1 MAQNEIEEML
11 DHLRRI
17 KSGGNLDSAKIDQ
30 IEELEMVLRILRTFI
45 KYHRVL
51 FRDSLVKH
59 TNNAKLTMAMLPD
72 QCKTNL
78 NLERLESHLLEFLE
92 RNTILSDNY
101 ELNSFDLSDYM
112 DWLENNLNDVLMIL
126 PEGDRSDPPEENLK
140 IHKFIKEVKIIQTK
154 LRFLTYLYATEING
168 YVNHK
173 KLECLETRI
182 QLMANNVG
190 QLCLAILGYVVSDE
204 VDTYEYYD
212 ILYKSPYLLFLIVL
226 VEFLL
231 VFPDADVPNH
241 VINGKWFNEVMEKVG
256 AIVGNLEKELST
268 LISILEKELSSLS
281 SIFRDVAKVT
291 ELWSADVALKPG
303 YVIAPFKYLP
313 TRHSNLVTDEEIV
326 YNSDNVVSHFDVR
339 AWCIVSQTYNRR
351 TLLQEIFSQ
360 VIGSK
365 DKGDK
370 DDIFPDILRKSL
382 MGKRYLIVLD
392 DMWDCMEWDDLRL
405 CFPNLGNRSR
415 IVVTTRL
422 EKVGKQDKYC
432 IDPYTLPFLTTEESC
447 KLLQKKL
454 FQREDFLLELQDMS
468 QAVAEKCKG
477 LPLVVVLVAG
487 IIKRKKMEESWWNE
501 VKDSLF
507 DYLESEDFVV
517 NIKSAEDY
525 LMDLISS
532 NVVLVSKK
540 EYNGKVKYCQV
551 HDVVLHFCLEKSRE
565 EKFMLVVKG
574 NHGQFQPCDLK
585 ESRVSFHLSK
595 EHSKFASLGSK
606 TRKPFHQQLRSLITI
621 GKSFDGIPLRFWIH
635 KLRLLKVF
643 DLSSHEVS
651 YLSSATLKPL
661 NHLKYLTVWV
671 EKFYFHPESHLPHLE
686 TLIVNNWSNIV
697 RLLASL
703 WEMGKFRHVEI
714 FEAKF
719 DKHGFFEVSSKLE
732 NLKILKI
739 IVRFPIDRV
748 DVLSR
753 RWVASE
759 ESFPLFETLVIKECY
774 NLEEIPL
781 SFADIPTL
789 KHIKLIRCKN
799 KPMEALA
806 LRIKDD
812 VKENEGNDR
821 IDLII
826 KVIGDQHISDDL
838 SL

>member
-30 IEELEMVLRILRTFI
+30 IKELEMVLRILRTFI
-45 KYHRVL
+45 IYHRVH

-112 DWLENNLNDVLMIL
+112 NWLEKNLNDVLMIL
-126 PEGDRSDPPEENLK
+126 SEGDRSDPPEENLE
-140 IHKFIKEVKIIQTK
+140 IHKFIKEVKIIQKK

-182 QLMANNVG
+182 QFMANNVG

-226 VEFLL
+226 VELEMKKIFLSEL
-231 VFPDADVPNH
+231 KASKFTYSRTFKDKKLPKGFSH
-241 VINGKWFNEVMEKVG
+241 HLHS
-256 AIVGNLEKELST
+256 NLEKELST

-281 SIFRDVAKVT
+281 SIFRDVAKVHHEHKIPKDLQRRTINLAYDVEVAIDSILVQYNVLLHIFCSLPTILEEIKQINAQVT
-291 ELWSADVALKPG
+291 EMWSADVALKPC
-303 YVIAPFKYLP
+303 YVVAPFKYLP
-313 TRHSNLVTDEEIV
+313 TRHSNLVTYEEIVGFRNDIEKIIQYLIKGTNELDVIPIVGMGGQGKTTIARKV

-370 DDIFPDILRKSL
+370 DDIFPDMLRKSL

-422 EKVGKQDKYC
+422 EKVGLSSLEY
-432 IDPYTLPFLTTEESC
+432 
-447 KLLQKKL
+447 LQLWK
-454 FQREDFLLELQDMS
+454 S
-468 QAVAEKCKG
+468 
-477 LPLVVVLVAG
+477 
-487 IIKRKKMEESWWNE
+487 
-501 VKDSLF
+501 
-507 DYLESEDFVV
+507 DYFESE
-517 NIKSAEDY
+517 EW
-525 LMDLISS
+525 
-532 NVVLVSKK
+532 
-540 EYNGKVKYCQV
+540 
-551 HDVVLHFCLEKSRE
+551 CL
-565 EKFMLVVKG
+565 G
-574 NHGQFQPCDLK
+574 D
-585 ESRVSFHLSK
+585 
-595 EHSKFASLGSK
+595 
-606 TRKPFHQQLRSLITI
+606 IT
-621 GKSFDGIPLRFWIH
+621 FH
-635 KLRLLKVF
+635 KLMF
-643 DLSSHEVS
+643 
-651 YLSSATLKPL
+651 L
-661 NHLKYLTVWV
+661 NLTHLRI
-671 EKFYFHPESHLPHLE
+671 S
-686 TLIVNNWSNIV
+686 
-697 RLLASL
+697 
-703 WEMGKFRHVEI
+703 
-714 FEAKF
+714 
-719 DKHGFFEVSSKLE
+719 
-732 NLKILKI
+732 
-739 IVRFPIDRV
+739 
-748 DVLSR
+748 

-759 ESFPLFETLVIKECY
+759 ESFPLLERFVIKECY

-781 SFADIPTL
+781 SFAYIPTL

-799 KPMEALA
+799 KPLEASA

-812 VKENEGNDR
+812 VEENEGNDR

-826 KVIGDQHISDDL
+826 KQQKYRQSGWNSFLANCCSHAHTPKCPSFFCMFQVIGDQHISDDL